1 MRAMRNCKR
10 SVLMP
15 TIGHARRT
23 ELLSDQAQRSVGC
36 VEMREAQACGGSPAR
51 IGQGD
56 PFRSLTEPD
65 QRGLRPEQVH
75 YLTPRAICEQFQVMR
90 EHTAGGLYRARC

>member
-15 TIGHARRT
+15 TIGHAGRL
-23 ELLSDQAQRSVGC
+23 ELLSGSKRKGPWAASRC
-36 VEMREAQACGGSPAR
+36 VRRRPVAGAAR
-51 IGQGD
+51 IGQGG

-75 YLTPRAICEQFQVMR
+75 YLTPPAICEQFQVMR